1 MGKNHNPNHE
11 AVTASP
17 DSKINT
23 TGLFHLA
30 VVYIVWGTTFLAIR
44 VAVREGSGFPSFTMA
59 MMRSF
64 FAGGI
69 LLLWGLVKGKR
80 IRPSREELP
89 VLIVSGLLMLTGGNG
104 LVTWAEQRVDS
115 GLAALIVASI
125 PIWAALIEALL
136 DRRTPTRRLS
146 LSLISGFAGIG
157 LLSAPSLQTGI
168 RADTL
173 AVVALLG
180 ASASWAAG
188 SVLVSRRPV
197 ELSSQVSAGY
207 QLLFGAAGFL
217 ILVISFRE
225 PKPTPVVEAWIA
237 WGYLVVFGSLLG
249 FTSYMRALNLLPSKV
264 VFTYA
269 FVNPVIAVILGVL
282 ILGEPVTLWTIS
294 GAVLV
299 ILGVVG
305 VFRERYLV
313 NEQHL

>member
-1 MGKNHNPNHE
+1 
-11 AVTASP
+11 
-17 DSKINT
+17 
-23 TGLFHLA
+23 
-30 VVYIVWGTTFLAIR
+30 
-44 VAVREGSGFPSFTMA
+44 
-59 MMRSF
+59 
-64 FAGGI
+64 
-69 LLLWGLVKGKR
+69 
-80 IRPSREELP
+80 
-89 VLIVSGLLMLTGGNG
+89 
-104 LVTWAEQRVDS
+104 
-115 GLAALIVASI
+115 LAALIVASI

-146 LSLISGFAGIG
+146 LSLILGFAGIG
-157 LLSAPSLQTGI
+157 LLSAPSLQTGM

-197 ELSSQVSAGY
+197 KLASQVSTGY

-217 ILVISFRE
+217 ILVIGFRE
-225 PKPTPVVEAWIA
+225 PRPTPIAEAWIA

-249 FTSYMRALNLLPSKV
+249 FTSYVRALNILPSKI

-282 ILGEPVTLWTIS
+282 ILGEPVTRWTIS